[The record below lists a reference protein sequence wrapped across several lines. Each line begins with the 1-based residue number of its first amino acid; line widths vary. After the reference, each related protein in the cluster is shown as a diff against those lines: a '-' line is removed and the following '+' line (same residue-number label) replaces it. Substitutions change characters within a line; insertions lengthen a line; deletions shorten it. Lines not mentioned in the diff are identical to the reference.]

1 MTNEILLPNKK
12 KTAKEQAAL
21 RKESSM
27 AEWNIRSFKIKRDPE
42 PFAKGATSGVFKGLY
57 GRIPVAIKVLKLQG
71 ASRGARQKMQDDF
84 AGDVR

>member
-1 MTNEILLPNKK
+1 MRLAQESNDMTNEILLLNKK

-42 PFAKGATSGVFKGLY
+42 PFAKV
-57 GRIPVAIKVLKLQG
+57 
-71 ASRGARQKMQDDF
+71 
-84 AGDVR
+84 